1 MVLDY
6 LPNKLA
12 LYPWTK
18 TTQIYPETSL
28 CSSQV
33 QLWQRFGAVQGA
45 ENLFGSKQDT
55 YTIPSKA
62 QGTRRKR
69 GHKEC
74 KSLKTG
80 EKGRD
85 MSFCLNSETAITIS
99 RQQLPA
105 LGLSTVS

>member
-1 MVLDY
+1 MEE
-6 LPNKLA
+6 K
-12 LYPWTK
+12 
-18 TTQIYPETSL
+18 
-28 CSSQV
+28 
-33 QLWQRFGAVQGA
+33 
-45 ENLFGSKQDT
+45 
-55 YTIPSKA
+55 
-62 QGTRRKR
+62 

-85 MSFCLNSETAITIS
+85 MLSFCLDSETAITIS